1 MQKLILI
8 REGKSKMKKVIPG
21 FLVVGFFI
29 LLISVS
35 IGGCS
40 DTPCDFDL
48 NAFFNGTSI
57 LDQNSEWDCKRGGET
72 VFTLGLFGD
81 LTGTRSDIGDFV
93 FDRQKCRVLNFEN
106 EAGSGKLKNLQGS
119 SNLGTLAFK
128 QVSDDFGDTEV
139 VCNLVE
145 F

>member
-1 MQKLILI
+1 MLRFIPI
-8 REGKSKMKKVIPG
+8 REGGDKMKKIITG
-21 FLVVGFFI
+21 FLIVGLFVF
-29 LLISVS
+29 LISGN
-35 IGGCS
+35 IGGCN
-40 DTPCDFDL
+40 DNPCDFDL

-57 LDQNSEWDCKRGGET
+57 IDQTSEWDCKRGGET
-72 VFTLGLFGD
+72 VFTFALFGD
-81 LTGTRSDIGDFV
+81 LTGTRSDIGDFI

-106 EAGSGKLKNLQGS
+106 EAGTGKLKNLQGS

-139 VCNLVE
+139 VRDLVE